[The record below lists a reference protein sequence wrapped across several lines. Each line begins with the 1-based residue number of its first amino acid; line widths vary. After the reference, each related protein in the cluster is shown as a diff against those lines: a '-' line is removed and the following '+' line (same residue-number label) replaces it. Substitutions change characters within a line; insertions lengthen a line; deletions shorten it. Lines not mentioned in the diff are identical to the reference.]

1 MSCRTTAAG
10 SAITSFAR
18 IANGPGQPLS
28 DVATLSLFHN
38 LRRQYQSLRPA
49 AFGGIESAQ
58 YQARF
63 GEDGERELALRDLL
77 HRMPYGLRDGV
88 IQDDGRINIDQAYTN
103 LLNSYEQQILEDTTL
118 TEARKA
124 SLLARITAAR
134 SAETPDAATL
144 YALSQMSS
152 NAESARSSQQSL
164 IQDYARTMEVDEA
177 TALARYRELEN
188 SIERARD
195 AETDEYYTSDNRNL
209 ARQAG
214 IVDEAGAVRAF
225 TTMRAEIR
233 DRRITSASERPR
245 LIDSFNTFPTPERV
259 ENTPYEIIGWA
270 QDRRSG
276 HTEFQLRNV
285 ETGETVVN
293 AYRLS
298 GDLAGAMRGDYRS
311 WTPNGSR
318 NLTPG
323 EYWRDQI
330 EASTWNRYRSDEE
343 ALEAGAA
350 RRCALCGQFANISHT
365 CPDRFNN
372 APRYVIN
379 SRVGGDY
386 VRTSTQRV
394 EYEMPS
400 GEDATGTATGTF
412 EVQLPLVNDYRA
424 AFRENGLMLLENVS
438 GSGDWRDRTS
448 VRFGDP
454 RGRRYSRVT
463 GDLALIRAEDGTIT
477 ANTETL
483 TCTCPQYA
491 TEGSCIHQTA
501 LANAAI
507 LRANPPTRS
516 VRSMT
521 PEERER
527 LAQERQA
534 VLEAASA
541 SDWTRNEE
549 TLTEAKKTWATN
561 SEVSYFEDYDAF
573 KTVYNAAVAEKEAN
587 GKPSIPYIKENALGG
602 LATRATG
609 QGFGVELEYDFPDTM
624 SHPERREAEEKIG
637 RALKAANITP
647 TAEKQ
652 GYHAAAR
659 NGYKDTH
666 VDENGK
672 GTWSWEHDGS
682 VAGEIVTPTMYDEPE
697 TWEKLEKVVEILKA
711 NGAVPSIRSGAHVH
725 VGTGALFGSDPKKYS
740 ELAKIYSQHE
750 DVVYRLATD
759 PERGTH
765 RGIKTN
771 FGYASPNPAVAPS
784 GFADATAVKRWQGHR
799 TRALN
804 LNSVYFGDED
814 KKSHVEFRIF
824 DATLDAAA
832 IQAQVKVAV
841 AMTAAAARIADSGET
856 KRSREA
862 LGVHSDRAKARGR
875 RRPTEDDIKDETTTF
890 RSLMDTLFS
899 RAEDKEQVTKLFAA
913 SSWVKLTAGQKSR
926 LGIR

>member
-1 MSCRTTAAG
+1 MSCRTTPAG

-49 AFGGIESAQ
+49 MFGRIESSQ
-58 YQARF
+58 YQERF
-63 GEDGERELALRDLL
+63 GEDGERQLALRDLMQ
-77 HRMPYGLRDGV
+77 RMPYGLREGT
-88 IQDDGRINIDQAYTN
+88 IQEDGRINVDQAYAN
-103 LLNSYEQQILEDTTL
+103 LLNSYEQQILGDSTL

-134 SAETPDAATL
+134 TAETPDAATL
-144 YALSQMSS
+144 YALSQMSD
-152 NAESARSSQQSL
+152 NTENARSSQQSL

-188 SIERARD
+188 SINRSRD
-195 AETDEYYTSDNRNL
+195 AESDEYYTSDNRNL

-233 DRRITSASERPR
+233 DRRVEAASERPR
-245 LIDSFNTFPTPERV
+245 LIETYNQLPSVERV
-259 ENTPYEIIGWA
+259 DNTPYELLGWA
-270 QDRRSG
+270 QDPISG

-285 ETGETVVN
+285 ETGQVEVK
-293 AYRLS
+293 AYRLGS
-298 GDLAGAMRGDYRS
+298 EIASAMRGEYRS
-311 WTPNGSR
+311 WSSSGTR
-318 NLTPG
+318 NLTAG
-323 EYWRDQI
+323 EYWRDNI
-330 EASTWNRYRSDEE
+330 ENSNWNRYRSEEE
-343 ALEAGAA
+343 ALEGGAA
-350 RRCALCGQFANISHT
+350 RRCALCGQFANVSHA

-372 APRYVIN
+372 APRYIIN
-379 SRVGGDY
+379 SRVSGNY
-386 VRTSTQRV
+386 VRTSTQRM

-400 GEDATGTATGTF
+400 GEDGSGTSSGTF

-424 AFRENGLMLLENVS
+424 AFRTNGLLLLQNVT

-448 VRFGDP
+448 MRFGEA
-454 RGRRYSRVT
+454 RSRTYARVT

-477 ANTETL
+477 ANVDTL
-483 TCTCPQYA
+483 VCTCPQYVA
-491 TEGSCIHQTA
+491 EGSCIHQTA

-534 VLEAASA
+534 VLESASA
-541 SDWTRNEE
+541 SDWTRNED
-549 TLTEAKKTWATN
+549 TLAEARGTWAAN

-573 KTVYNAAVAEKEAN
+573 KTVYNAAIAEKEAN

-609 QGFGVELEYDFPDTM
+609 QGFGVELEYDFPETM
-624 SHPERREAEEKIG
+624 SHTERREAEEKIG
-637 RALKAANITP
+637 IALKAANITP

-697 TWEKLEKVVEILKA
+697 TWEKLEKVVEILKV
-711 NGAVPSIRSGAHVH
+711 NGAVPSVRAGAHVH

-765 RGIKTN
+765 RGLKTN

-804 LNSVYFGDED
+804 LNTVYFGDED

-841 AMTAAAARIADSGET
+841 AMTAAAARISDSGET

-875 RRPTEDDIKDETTTF
+875 RRATEDDIKDETTTF

-899 RAEDKEQVTKLFAA
+899 RKEDKEQVTKLFAA
-913 SSWVKLTAGQKSR
+913 SGWVKLTGSQKTR